1 MAKYEF
7 PLPNKMTLT
16 DGSVIERVVGFDSR
30 SYLVRDRQGVATMH
44 SHDWVCEHVDA
55 GDALFHAAFGRDE
68 VDACDGRHTMD
79 EPCPP
84 RDKLFTSVVHEC
96 CEQVQQVRTLLES
109 YGVLPGESIA
119 AKQGELIN
127 QIRQIVDLP
136 NRPHFGTSDAQLH

>member
-7 PLPNKMTLT
+7 PLPNKMVLT
-16 DGSVIERVVGFDSR
+16 DGSVVESVVGFDSR
-30 SYLVRDRQGVATMH
+30 SYLVRDQQGVATVR
-44 SHDWVCEHVDA
+44 SHNWVCERVNA
-55 GDALFHAAFGRDE
+55 GDALHI
-68 VDACDGRHTMD
+68 MD
-79 EPCPP
+79 EPCQHCG
-84 RDKLFTSVVHEC
+84 RLFTSVVHEC

>member
-16 DGSVIERVVGFDSR
+16 DGSAIERVVGFDSR
-30 SYLVRDRQGVATMH
+30 SYLVRDRQGVATMR

-68 VDACDGRHTMD
+68 AATKD
-79 EPCPP
+79 EPCQHC
-84 RDKLFTSVVHEC
+84 DKLFTSVVHEC